1 MERLDERIMPGVL
14 TERQLCEKLGLSKD
28 QLDHLRRENA
38 MPYIRLS
45 RAVRLYVESDLLEF
59 FQGHCR
65 VPRLSSVRDEI

>member
-1 MERLDERIMPGVL
+1 
-14 TERQLCEKLGLSKD
+14 
-28 QLDHLRRENA
+28 